1 LPPLYVHEIFS
12 SFQGEGI
19 LVGVSQ
25 VFLRLAGCNLRCTF
39 CDTPEAREP
48 TSTCLFIN
56 PEGAEERI
64 SNPVE
69 LDAVVSSI
77 SSMWTPATH
86 SVSITGGEPLLQ
98 AEGLASLFPRLKE
111 GGMKVYLETNGTLHE
126 GLGSLLPWLDWIA
139 MDVKLPSTQG
149 GEDLIEEHRLFL
161 RGAVSCRVFLKVV
174 IDKSSGA
181 EELDRA
187 CRLLAAEAVDIPLVL
202 QPAAPVRGE
211 GSISPQQVA
220 KLYSLAAG
228 HFREVRVIPQMHR
241 IWGAR

>member
-1 LPPLYVHEIFS
+1 MPPLYVHEIFS

-19 LVGVSQ
+19 LVGVPQ

-39 CDTPEAREP
+39 CDTPDAREK
-48 TSTCLFIN
+48 TSTCLFLN
-56 PEGAEERI
+56 PEGDEERI

-69 LDAVVSSI
+69 LDEVEGMI
-77 SSMWTPATH
+77 SSLWAPVLH

-98 AEGLASLFPRLKE
+98 AEGLSSLLPRLKE
-111 GGMKVYLETNGTLHE
+111 KGMSIYLETNGTLHD
-126 GLGSLLPWLDWIA
+126 GLGYLLPWLDWIA

-161 RGAVSCRVFLKVV
+161 RGAMSCRVFLKMV
-174 IDKSSGA
+174 IDEHSG
-181 EELDRA
+181 EGELDRA
-187 CRLLAAEAVDIPLVL
+187 CRLLSVEAADIPLVL
-202 QPAAPVRGE
+202 QPATPMRGE
-211 GSISPQQVA
+211 GSISQKQAA

-241 IWGAR
+241 FWGVE

>member
-25 VFLRLAGCNLRCTF
+25 VFLRLSGCNLHCTF
-39 CDTPEAREP
+39 CDTPEAREG
-48 TSTCLFIN
+48 TSECLFTN
-56 PEGAEERI
+56 TEGVEERI
-64 SNPVE
+64 HNPVD
-69 LDAVVSSI
+69 LDAVVSRI

-98 AEGLASLFPRLKE
+98 AEGLARLLPQLKE
-111 GGMKVYLETNGTLHE
+111 GGMKIYMETNGTLHE

-161 RGAVSCRVFLKVV
+161 RGAVSGRVFLKVV
-174 IDKSSGA
+174 IDKSSG
-181 EELDRA
+181 EGELDRA

-202 QPAAPVRGE
+202 QPATPMRGE
-211 GSISPQQVA
+211 GSISSKRVA
-220 KLYSLAAG
+220 QLYSLAAG

>member
-1 LPPLYVHEIFS
+1 MPPLYIHEIFS

-25 VFLRLAGCNLRCTF
+25 VFLRLAGCNIRCAF
-39 CDTPEAREP
+39 CDTPEAREQ

-56 PEGAEERI
+56 PEGAEEPI
-64 SNPVE
+64 PNPVE
-69 LDAVVSSI
+69 LDAVVNRI
-77 SSMWTPATH
+77 SSMWTPVTH

-98 AEGLASLFPRLKE
+98 AEGLSELLPQLKE
-111 GGMKVYLETNGTLHE
+111 GGMRIYLETNGTLH
-126 GLGSLLPWLDWIA
+126 GRLGSLLPWLDWIA

-161 RGAVSCRVFLKVV
+161 RGAMSCRVFLKMV
-174 IDKSSGA
+174 IDEHSEDG
-181 EELDRA
+181 ELDRA
-187 CRLLAAEAVDIPLVL
+187 CRLLSAEAVDIPLVL
-202 QPAAPVRGE
+202 QPATPMRGE
-211 GSISPQQVA
+211 GSISPQRVA

-228 HFREVRVIPQMHR
+228 YFRVVRVIPQMHR